1 VTLDS
6 SLRAVANGVHDRDLQ
21 RWARAIREY
30 GQPVYL
36 TVLQHSDRDWSATSG
51 VANGGIPQD
60 VPSAWLHIRS
70 VFRSAGADNVVWLWA
85 PADPANDAGYTP
97 PASAIDGVVVTML
110 EYPRQRWVDPD
121 AALARVATAHPGKPL
136 YMEVAAAGSP
146 KKKAAWLDSVA
157 AAAEQRSDVA
167 ALVYHEGGPAARP
180 TARDLRIW
188 SVASDRPSLEA
199 VRRTWS
205 SLASQKGGS

>member
-1 VTLDS
+1 
-6 SLRAVANGVHDRDLQ
+6 
-21 RWARAIREY
+21 
-30 GQPVYL
+30 
-36 TVLQHSDRDWSATSG
+36 
-51 VANGGIPQD
+51 VANGGIPED

-70 VFRSAGADNVVWLWA
+70 VFHAAGADNVVWLWA
-85 PADPANDAGYTP
+85 PADPGNDAAYTP

-110 EYPRQRWVDPD
+110 EYPRQRWVDPEARLAGV
-121 AALARVATAHPGKPL
+121 AAAHPGKPL
-136 YMEVAAAGSP
+136 YVEVAAAGRP

-157 AAAEQRSDVA
+157 AAADQRSDVA

-188 SVASDRPSLEA
+188 SVASDVRSLEA

-205 SLASQKGGS
+205 SVASHKGGS